1 MIISILDLSFYLVL
15 LDLLDVL
22 TTKQSADKMNLFH
35 ALALLVATA
44 MTSAAEVTGVG
55 GNKQVRVSLRG
66 QTKLP
71 DSRKLANGGNGGG
84 VGKGGGCKSKAERT
98 ILVSKL

>member
-44 MTSAAEVTGVG
+44 MTSAAEVTGDG
-55 GNKQVRVSLRG
+55 GNKQVRVS
-66 QTKLP
+66 
-71 DSRKLANGGNGGG
+71 
-84 VGKGGGCKSKAERT
+84 
-98 ILVSKL
+98 